1 MPRRILSDSQWV
13 RVALLLP
20 GKDGDPG
27 RSARDNREFL
37 EAVLWIART
46 GAPWRDLPDEFGLWN
61 SVFQR
66 FRRWARKGVFERVFE
81 ALSVD
86 CRLRVR
92 AHRRHHRATPPTRR
106 WGKRGTRSQA
116 IGRSRGGPSTKIS
129 VMVDA
134 LGNLVDFAL
143 LPGQRHDLIGVAPLL
158 DGVEFE
164 ALIADKAYDSNELR
178 AQLQARGVT
187 VVIPPRANRVDE
199 IDYDSEMY
207 KWRHLVENFFCKLKH
222 FRRLA
227 MRFEKTD
234 VSYAAM
240 IHVVSS
246 RLALA

>member
-1 MPRRILSDSQWV
+1 MPRRILSDSQWA
-13 RVALLLP
+13 RVVLLLP

-66 FRRWARKGVFERVFE
+66 FRRWARKGVFRARFRGIVGR
-81 ALSVD
+81 

-92 AHRRHHRATPPTRR
+92 AHRRHHRAAPPTRR

-134 LGNLVDFAL
+134 LGNLVEFVL

-178 AQLQARGVT
+178 APVASPWRYGS
-187 VVIPPRANRVDE
+187 
-199 IDYDSEMY
+199 DSSQ
-207 KWRHLVENFFCKLKH
+207 VES
-222 FRRLA
+222 RR
-227 MRFEKTD
+227 
-234 VSYAAM
+234 
-240 IHVVSS
+240 
-246 RLALA
+246 

>member
-86 CRLRVR
+86 ADFEHVLIDGTIVRLHQHGAGV
-92 AHRRHHRATPPTRR
+92 
-106 WGKRGTRSQA
+106 K
-116 IGRSRGGPSTKIS
+116 GGPAAKRS
-129 VMVDA
+129 VA
-134 LGNLVDFAL
+134 
-143 LPGQRHDLIGVAPLL
+143 REVA
-158 DGVEFE
+158 
-164 ALIADKAYDSNELR
+164 
-178 AQLQARGVT
+178 QAR
-187 VVIPPRANRVDE
+187 RSA
-199 IDYDSEMY
+199 
-207 KWRHLVENFFCKLKH
+207 
-222 FRRLA
+222 
-227 MRFEKTD
+227 
-234 VSYAAM
+234 
-240 IHVVSS
+240 
-246 RLALA
+246 